1 MQTSEI
7 SGQVQQGPRLPDLE
21 QALTALR
28 PAPEARA
35 EGRDADESRRL
46 APQLPARKPRRY
58 GAGF

>member
-1 MQTSEI
+1 MQANEF

-21 QALTALR
+21 QALTAMR

-46 APQLPARKPRRY
+46 APQRPARKPRRY